1 MSDHY
6 KYQYFE
12 RIDTLVEN
20 LNDRFQQEI
29 IEILPDIE
37 IFFIYCLKTSSLV
50 NEPIFDELLS
60 SAGIVHFQD

>member
-1 MSDHY
+1 MNDHY
-6 KYQYFE
+6 KHQYFE
-12 RIDTLVEN
+12 CIDTLAKN
-20 LNDRFQQEI
+20 LNDKFQQEI

-60 SAGIVHFQD
+60 STGMVHFQD